1 MHAHGHQHTHG
12 HHGHHHGHGP
22 HAPRNRA
29 FAIGVA
35 LNLLFVGIEATAG
48 LIGGS
53 LALLAD
59 AAHNLGDVGSLL
71 LAWGASLIATSRPT
85 ERRTYGLRRATIL
98 AALASTVLLLVGL
111 GAIAWE
117 AIQRLDE
124 PSPVASAAII
134 AVALAGVVVNGVTAL
149 LFVRGSE
156 KDINLRG
163 AFLHMAADAGVSLA
177 VVLGGVAIAIT
188 GALWVDPVLS
198 LLVVVVVLAS
208 TWALGRESWNLAVD
222 AVPRSIDPGSV
233 RNFLLSRPGV
243 AGVHDLHIWGLST
256 TQCALT
262 AHLVVPDGDASD
274 DFLHR
279 ITRELE
285 RSFGIGHATI
295 QIERGDAE
303 HPCGALED
311 CR

>member
-1 MHAHGHQHTHG
+1 MHGHVHEHRHDHG
-12 HHGHHHGHGP
+12 NA
-22 HAPRNRA
+22 APRHRP
-29 FAIGVA
+29 FAIGVT
-35 LNLLFVGIEATAG
+35 LNLLFVAVEAAAGIW
-48 LIGGS
+48 GGS

-59 AAHNLGDVGSLL
+59 ASHNLGDVGSLL
-71 LAWGASLIATSRPT
+71 LAWGATLIASTRPT

-98 AALASTVLLLVGL
+98 AALASTALLLIGL

-117 AIQRLDE
+117 AIGRLRE
-124 PSPVASAAII
+124 PAAVASSAII
-134 AVALAGVVVNGVTAL
+134 AVAAVGVVINAMTAL
-149 LFVRGSE
+149 LFVRGSRH
-156 KDINLRG
+156 DLNLRG

-177 VVLGGVAIAIT
+177 VLLGGIAIAVT
-188 GALWVDPVLS
+188 GSVWIDPALS

-208 TWALGRESWNLAVD
+208 TWSLARESWNLAVD
-222 AVPRSIDPGSV
+222 AVPRAIDPGRV
-233 RNFLLSRPGV
+233 RSYLMTQNGV
-243 AGVHDLHIWGLST
+243 ADVHDLHIWGLST

-262 AHLVVPDGDASD
+262 AHLVIPDGGASD

-279 ITRELE
+279 LSGELE
-285 RSFGIGHATI
+285 RRFGIGHATI

>member
-1 MHAHGHQHTHG
+1 MHGHSHGHRQAHGEA
-12 HHGHHHGHGP
+12 
-22 HAPRNRA
+22 APRHRP

-35 LNLLFVGIEATAG
+35 LNLVFVAVEAGAGIW
-48 LIGGS
+48 GGS

-59 AAHNLGDVGSLL
+59 ASHNLGDVGSLL
-71 LAWGASLIATSRPT
+71 LAWGATVIASTRPT

-117 AIQRLDE
+117 AIQRLRE
-124 PSPVASAAII
+124 PAAVASSAII
-134 AVALAGVVVNGVTAL
+134 AVAAIGVAINAITAL
-149 LFVRGSE
+149 LFVRGSRH
-156 KDINLRG
+156 DLNLRG
-163 AFLHMAADAGVSLA
+163 AFLHMTADAGVSLA
-177 VVLGGVAIAIT
+177 VLLGGVAIAIT
-188 GALWVDPVLS
+188 GASWVDPALS
-198 LLVVVVVLAS
+198 LVVVAVVLAS
-208 TWALGRESWNLAVD
+208 TWSLARESWNLAVD
-222 AVPRSIDPGSV
+222 AVPREIDPGRV
-233 RNFLLSRPGV
+233 RSYLMTQTGV
-243 AGVHDLHIWGLST
+243 ADVHDLHIWGLST

-262 AHLVVPDGDASD
+262 AHLVIPGGGASD

-279 ITRELE
+279 LSRELE
-285 RSFGIGHATI
+285 RRFGIDHATI

>member
-1 MHAHGHQHTHG
+1 MHGHDHQHARGHHAHQP
-12 HHGHHHGHGP
+12 GP
-22 HAPRNRA
+22 GGEAPRNRA

-35 LNLLFVGIEATAG
+35 LNLLFVGIEVTVG

-71 LAWGASLIATSRPT
+71 LAWGASLIAGSRPT

-98 AALASTVLLLVGL
+98 AALASTLLLLVGL

-117 AIQRLDE
+117 AVRRLGE
-124 PSPVASAAII
+124 PAPVVPLAII
-134 AVALAGVVVNGVTAL
+134 VVAFAGVVVNGVTAL
-149 LFVRGSE
+149 LFVRGS
-156 KDINLRG
+156 DRDLNLRA

-188 GALWVDPVLS
+188 GALWVDPMLS
-198 LLVVVVVLAS
+198 LAVVLVVLVS
-208 TWALGRESWNLAVD
+208 TWSLGRESWNLAVD

-233 RNFLLSRPGV
+233 RSFLLSRPGV
-243 AGVHDLHIWGLST
+243 EGVHDLHIWGLST

-262 AHLVVPDGDASD
+262 AHLVVPDGFASD

-279 ITRELE
+279 ISRELE
-285 RSFGIGHATI
+285 KTFGIGHATI

>member
-1 MHAHGHQHTHG
+1 MHGHAHAHQH
-12 HHGHHHGHGP
+12 HHHLEGRDASARLRP
-22 HAPRNRA
+22 

-35 LNLLFVGIEATAG
+35 LNLLFVGVEAAAG
-48 LIGGS
+48 LWGGS

-59 AAHNLGDVGSLL
+59 ASHNLGDVGSLL
-71 LAWGASLIATSRPT
+71 LAWGAALIATTKPT

-98 AALASTVLLLVGL
+98 AALASTVLLLVAL

-117 AIQRLDE
+117 AIQRLRQ
-124 PSPVASAAII
+124 PAPVASLAIMV
-134 AVALAGVVVNGVTAL
+134 VAGVGVVVNGSTAL
-149 LFVRGSE
+149 LFARDSRG
-156 KDINLRG
+156 DLNRRG

-177 VVLGGVAIAIT
+177 VLLGGIVIALT
-188 GALWVDPVLS
+188 GSVWVDPMLS
-198 LLVVVVVLAS
+198 LVVVVVVLVS
-208 TWALGRESWNLAVD
+208 TWSLARESWNLAVD
-222 AVPRSIDPGSV
+222 AVPREIDPVHV
-233 RNFLLSRPGV
+233 RSYLMTQTGV
-243 AGVHDLHIWGLST
+243 ADVHDLHIWGLST

-262 AHLVVPDGDASD
+262 AHLVIPEGGASD

-279 ITRELE
+279 LSRELE
-285 RSFGIGHATI
+285 RRFGIGHATI

>member
-1 MHAHGHQHTHG
+1 MHGHAHAPHR
-12 HHGHHHGHGP
+12 HHLEG
-22 HAPRNRA
+22 RA
-29 FAIGVA
+29 AAARHRPFAIGVA
-35 LNLLFVGIEATAG
+35 LNLLFVGVEAAAG
-48 LIGGS
+48 LWGGS

-71 LAWGASLIATSRPT
+71 LAWGAAVIATTRPT

-98 AALASTVLLLVGL
+98 AALASTVLLLVAL

-117 AIQRLDE
+117 AIQRLRE
-124 PSPVASAAII
+124 PVPVASLAIMV
-134 AVALAGVVVNGVTAL
+134 VAGVGVVVNGSTAL
-149 LFVRGSE
+149 LFARGSRG
-156 KDINLRG
+156 DLNRRG

-177 VVLGGVAIAIT
+177 VLLGGVAIALT
-188 GALWVDPVLS
+188 GSLWVDPMLS
-198 LLVVVVVLAS
+198 LVVVVVVLVS
-208 TWALGRESWNLAVD
+208 TWSLARESWNLAVD
-222 AVPRSIDPGSV
+222 AVPREIDPGRV
-233 RNFLLSRPGV
+233 RSYLLTQSGV
-243 AGVHDLHIWGLST
+243 ADVHDLHIWGLST

-262 AHLVVPDGDASD
+262 AHLVIPEGGASD

-279 ITRELE
+279 LSRELE
-285 RSFGIGHATI
+285 RRFGIGHATI